1 MLPVVVLPL
10 WSVAVL
16 NAVAWGG
23 WSAAAG
29 YLAHRRPTSAFAKDR
44 ALYRLRGFERGDL
57 YERRLRIKRW
67 KDRLPE
73 AGALF
78 TGGFSKR
85 SVRTKDRATLE
96 RFVIETRRAEWAHW
110 LIIGAT
116 PFFLIW
122 NPWWVEPFM
131 VLYALVANL
140 PCLLV
145 QRYNRGR
152 LERLLEP
159 ASPGAPPADRGSR

>member
-1 MLPVVVLPL
+1 VLPL
-10 WSVAVL
+10 VALPLWLVAVL
-16 NAVAWGG
+16 NVVGWGA
-23 WSAAAG
+23 WSALAG
-29 YLAHRRPTSAFAKDR
+29 YVAHRRPTSSFVRDTW
-44 ALYRLRGFERGDL
+44 LYRLRRFEGRGL

-96 RFVIETRRAEWAHW
+96 RFVVETRRAEWAHW
-110 LIIGAT
+110 AIMAAT
-116 PFFLIW
+116 PFFLAW
-122 NPWWVEPFM
+122 NPLWVEPFL
-131 VLYALVANL
+131 VVYALAANL

-145 QRYNRGR
+145 QRYNR
-152 LERLLEP
+152 LRLL
-159 ASPGAPPADRGSR
+159 ALLGTS

>member
-1 MLPVVVLPL
+1 MLPPVAPPL
-10 WSVAVL
+10 WLVAVL
-16 NAVAWGG
+16 NVVAWGT
-23 WSAAAG
+23 WSALAG
-29 YLAHRRPTSAFAKDR
+29 YLAHRRPVSAFARDTR
-44 ALYRLRGFERGDL
+44 LYRPWRHETREL

-85 SVRTKDRATLE
+85 SVGAKDRATLE

-110 LIIGAT
+110 LIMAAA
-116 PFFLIW
+116 PVFLIW
-122 NPWWVEPFM
+122 NPWWVEPII
-131 VLYALVANL
+131 VVYALAANL

-145 QRYNRGR
+145 QRYNRLR
-152 LERLLEP
+152 LQRVLLTK
-159 ASPGAPPADRGSR
+159 SVPPADRGSR